1 MVLREGM
8 GCGGKNKLSEG
19 SDDCLSQWEQTL
31 PLGDPRHGM
40 VSGAKDAKK
49 GKRQERRERRV
60 CPWKE
65 VDEGQAD
72 T

>member
-1 MVLREGM
+1 MEEKISYLKAQMTAFRSG
-8 GCGGKNKLSEG
+8 NKHFLWG
-19 SDDCLSQWEQTL
+19 I
-31 PLGDPRHGM
+31 HGM